1 MGQDETLALAAA
13 GGDAAA
19 FALLVRR
26 HQSDVRGLLRRLTR
40 GDAALADDL
49 AQDTFL
55 EAQRKI
61 GQFTGRGRFSSWLY
75 AIAWSRFRMEWRKRR
90 LEPLDDVEVAA
101 PDAGS
106 AARLDLEKAMV
117 KLAPAER
124 AALTLCFALG
134 QSHEEAALTMQVPLG
149 TLKSNVARGRERLK
163 TLLAGWEP

>member
-1 MGQDETLALAAA
+1 MRYSAPG
-13 GGDAAA
+13 
-19 FALLVRR
+19 
-26 HQSDVRGLLRRLTR
+26 
-40 GDAALADDL
+40 
-49 AQDTFL
+49 
-55 EAQRKI
+55 
-61 GQFTGRGRFSSWLY
+61 
-75 AIAWSRFRMEWRKRR
+75 
-90 LEPLDDVEVAA
+90 PPA